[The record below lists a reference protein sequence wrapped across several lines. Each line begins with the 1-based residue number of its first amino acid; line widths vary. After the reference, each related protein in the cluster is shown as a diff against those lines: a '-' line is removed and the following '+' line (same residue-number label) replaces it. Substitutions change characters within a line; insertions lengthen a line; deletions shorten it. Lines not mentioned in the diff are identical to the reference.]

1 VFLRDEQ
8 CNLASRSKLAFPFM
22 IVFLHCVSGFG
33 FLPNVL
39 RNSSAEEC
47 VDLGEFGG
55 ALREVMM

>member
-1 VFLRDEQ
+1 
-8 CNLASRSKLAFPFM
+8 M
-22 IVFLHCVSGFG
+22 IVFLHCISGFG